1 MKEKLSILD
10 LSKNHEKSKRTY
22 IEKEE
27 DQFEIHNLSTSS
39 SLSSL
44 NVNESFSTESKNPEF
59 QFPQNTPSL
68 TSLSIPKNFLLNLNK
83 IKENPRC
90 SYMNKL
96 ISKNLL
102 ISSQK
107 KFNNIF
113 IFDWDDTLLCTTV
126 LNPYGYFDDEM
137 EVQPSKMEKIEKL
150 EIYVRSIL
158 SKALE
163 KGDVYI
169 ITNSEAAW
177 IEYSCERFFP
187 SVYKFLNKIK
197 IISARDL
204 YEEKYPHDY
213 KTWKIKAFNDIIKN
227 YSLNLPTNIMSFGDS
242 SYEIDASYDLK
253 SKFPNGFVK
262 VIKFKEY
269 PLIQDLINQLNLVL
283 EKFMIFYSTC
293 KNLTINIE
301 EEIKRNI
308 IV

>member
-1 MKEKLSILD
+1 MKEKLFY
-10 LSKNHEKSKRTY
+10 LSQKLCKLKDNY
-22 IEKEE
+22 IIKEE
-27 DQFEIHNLSTSS
+27 DQYESHNSSTTSS
-39 SLSSL
+39 SSSL
-44 NVNESFSTESKNPEF
+44 TLNESFATESKNFES
-59 QFPQNTPSL
+59 QCHQKTPSL
-68 TSLSIPKNFLLNLNK
+68 TSLLIPKNFLLNLNK
-83 IKENPRC
+83 IRRNPRC

-96 ISKNLL
+96 ISKNFL

-126 LNPYGYFDDEM
+126 LSPYGYFDDEI

-169 ITNSEAAW
+169 ITNSEVAW

-213 KTWKIKAFNDIIKN
+213 KIWKIKAFNNIIRN

-283 EKFMIFYSTC
+283 EKFIIFYSTC
-293 KNLTINIE
+293 KNMTINIE
-301 EEIKRNI
+301 EEN
-308 IV
+308 